1 MKLIKNGR
9 VIDPKSQF
17 DARAD
22 ILIDGQ
28 KIIAIG
34 QDLTQADAEIIDAT
48 GKIVAPG
55 LIDGHVHFREPGQTH
70 KEDIHTGSLVISKR
84 VSPENLVI
92 GDVVT
97 FKSKDDSTT
106 LVTHRIEQI
115 SKENGELSFIT
126 KGDANDVIDLEP
138 VKPENIIARV
148 QYDIPYLGYMTEFI
162 KTKQGMLL
170 VVIIPAIALL
180 LIEIFKLIGYASELD
195 KQKKAQNHEIKF

>member
-70 KEDIHTGSLVISKR
+70 KEDIHTGSLSAARGGFTTVVMMANTNPT
-84 VSPENLVI
+84 VSTVE
-92 GDVVT
+92 
-97 FKSKDDSTT
+97 T
-106 LVTHRIEQI
+106 LTEV
-115 SKENGELSFIT
+115 LSS
-126 KGDANDVIDLEP
+126 A
-138 VKPENIIARV
+138 AREKIHV
-148 QYDIPYLGYMTEFI
+148 
-162 KTKQGMLL
+162 
-170 VVIIPAIALL
+170 
-180 LIEIFKLIGYASELD
+180 
-195 KQKKAQNHEIKF
+195 